1 MNMKFTKTLSSAD
14 ADAEH
19 APHVR
24 SQNHRGACPCNRD
37 ADEKVEPPQVVRSK
51 AKRSAGRR

>member
-1 MNMKFTKTLSSAD
+1 MNVKFTKTLSSAD

-24 SQNHRGACPCNRD
+24 RKSP
-37 ADEKVEPPQVVRSK
+37 
-51 AKRSAGRR
+51 RRLPLQP